1 VAPALRAPEPTARLL
16 QLGVGWIAVEHG
28 TPGTI
33 PTAIVDDLDPVVQ
46 GGDLELY
53 RLRGDPAHWPGP
65 PRPPVLAAHLIA
77 VVIAAGSAAWLG
89 VTRLARTGPGHPG
102 KVRASLIGREH
113 EE

>member
-1 VAPALRAPEPTARLL
+1 
-16 QLGVGWIAVEHG
+16 VGWITVEHG

-33 PTAIVDDLDPVVQ
+33 PTAMVDDLDPVVQ

-53 RLRGDPAHWPGP
+53 RLRGDPAHWRAGP
-65 PRPPVLAAHLIA
+65 PRTPVLAAHLIA
-77 VVIAAGSAAWLG
+77 LVIAAGSAAWLAAA
-89 VTRLARTGPGHPG
+89 RLARKGPGQPG